1 MIENLALFC
10 NVKFIKFQKRDNK
23 HYFQKEYNSPHPNPE
38 NSYGKTYGD
47 HREFL
52 EFSINQHKKLVK
64 YCKKIMLIIAVHL
77 GTSNLQNN

>member
-23 HYFQKEYNSPHPNPE
+23 TLLSKKEYNSPHPNPE

-47 HREFL
+47 HRKF
-52 EFSINQHKKLVK
+52 FRIFNQSTQ
-64 YCKKIMLIIAVHL
+64 KI
-77 GTSNLQNN
+77 S